1 MSSQRLR
8 DFIKAIRA
16 SKTAA
21 EERELIS
28 KECAIIRTQ
37 IKEEDIENRARNAAK
52 LLYIQLLGYPTHWA
66 QLEPLKLIVSPH
78 YADKRLGYLAL
89 MLLLDEKA
97 DVLLLVTNS
106 LKKYERTSFTP
117 SFPLPYS
124 LLLAIWCT
132 RINM

>member
-1 MSSQRLR
+1 MSQRLR
-8 DFIKAIRA
+8 DFIKSVRG

-37 IKEEDIENRARNAAK
+37 IKEEDTEHRARNAAK

-78 YADKRLGYLAL
+78 YTDKRLGYLSL

-106 LKKYERTSFTP
+106 LKKYKKKK
-117 SFPLPYS
+117 PLPLSY
-124 LLLAIWCT
+124 
-132 RINM
+132 